1 VENRIDVN
9 NVTMRFIMEQERTDT
24 LKEYLVKLV
33 KRNLKYTGFTALRD
47 VSFSVKTGDSVA
59 LIGQNGSG
67 KSTMLKL
74 IAGVMEPTKGSVRV
88 RGSIAPLIELSAG
101 FDPDLTGRE
110 NVFLNGALLGYKR
123 KYMEAIY
130 DEIVDFAELHE
141 FIDVPVRSYSS
152 GMIAR
157 LGFSIATHVQSDILV
172 VDEVLAVGDYNF
184 QQKCYARMEQ
194 MLKKGRTLL
203 FVSHDADQVKKLC
216 RRAVWLDHGALM
228 ADGPSG
234 EVCDAYLSWV
244 KEGKAQ

>member
-1 VENRIDVN
+1 MNNMIDVRD
-9 NVTMRFIMEQERTDT
+9 VTMRFIMEQERTDT
-24 LKEYLVKLV
+24 LKEYMVKLV

-47 VSFSVKTGDSVA
+47 VSFSVRTGDSVA

-74 IAGVMEPTKGSVRV
+74 IAGVMDPTKGSVTV
-88 RGSIAPLIELSAG
+88 NGSIAPLIELSAG

-110 NVFLNGALLGYKR
+110 NVFLNGALLGYR
-123 KYMEAIY
+123 RPFMQRIY
-130 DEIVDFAELHE
+130 DEIVDFAELHK

-157 LGFSIATHVQSDILV
+157 LGFSIATHVQSDVLV

-184 QQKCYARMEQ
+184 QQKCYKRMEE
-194 MLKKGRTLL
+194 MLSRGRTLL
-203 FVSHDADQVKKLC
+203 FVSHDAEQVKKLC
-216 RRAVWLDHGALM
+216 RRAIWLDHGALM

-234 EVCDAYLSWV
+234 QVCDAYLDWM
-244 KEGKAQ
+244 KEGKAE